1 MRTNPSEFLP
11 IQHGDREETNPP
23 PAQKRTHTQL
33 TTNRREGAREM
44 NRMAHRYVE
53 SDIVGG
59 GGGGQGEVRICGWM
73 WPIEREREGEME
85 RRRCAL
91 IYGPRC
97 SAVHVTVAAPCE
109 CEQMVQRRVVLV
121 VYSSDVE
128 MYNCGWR

>member
-1 MRTNPSEFLP
+1 
-11 IQHGDREETNPP
+11 
-23 PAQKRTHTQL
+23 
-33 TTNRREGAREM
+33 M

-59 GGGGQGEVRICGWM
+59 GGGGAGRSSNLWVDVADR
-73 WPIEREREGEME
+73 EREREGEME

>member
-59 GGGGQGEVRICGWM
+59 GGGGGREKFESVGGCGRSR
-73 WPIEREREGEME
+73 ERERERWRGE
-85 RRRCAL
+85 
-91 IYGPRC
+91 G
-97 SAVHVTVAAPCE
+97 
-109 CEQMVQRRVVLV
+109 VL
-121 VYSSDVE
+121 
-128 MYNCGWR
+128 

>member
-1 MRTNPSEFLP
+1 
-11 IQHGDREETNPP
+11 
-23 PAQKRTHTQL
+23 
-33 TTNRREGAREM
+33 M

-59 GGGGQGEVRICGWM
+59 GGGGGGREKFESVGGCGRS
-73 WPIEREREGEME
+73 REREGEME
-85 RRRCAL
+85 RRCAL

>member
-59 GGGGQGEVRICGWM
+59 GGRRSSNLWVDVADR
-73 WPIEREREGEME
+73 ERERGRDGEE
-85 RRRCAL
+85 KV
-91 IYGPRC
+91 C
-97 SAVHVTVAAPCE
+97 SNLWTTLQCGTRYCGGAV
-109 CEQMVQRRVVLV
+109 
-121 VYSSDVE
+121 
-128 MYNCGWR
+128 